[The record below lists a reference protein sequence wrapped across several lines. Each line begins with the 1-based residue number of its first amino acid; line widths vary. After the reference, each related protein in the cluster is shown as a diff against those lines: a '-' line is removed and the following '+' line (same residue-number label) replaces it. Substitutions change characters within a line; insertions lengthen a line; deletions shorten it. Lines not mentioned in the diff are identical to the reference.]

1 MGSMVIINILFSCQ
15 SDPKQEIMDALQED
29 PQTAILA
36 AEKIEDPIKRTMI
49 ITELVEEFPHRTR
62 PLCDALPSTISKE
75 RCVRL
80 NQRPHLWK
88 PQKDH
93 LQLNPPPIDQLKE
106 NCTLDPHP
114 TTCRTAQAQQF
125 AKQKDV
131 QKAMQACEAIEQTQ
145 WKSECYF
152 TISEEI
158 STHIELYRH
167 AIDAC
172 DRSRQFAKSCWH
184 HSVMGLAQ
192 RAEQHWNDWQWHKEM
207 TTIIDDVWESRDP
220 KMKEELRSHFWAQSI
235 HRHIENSKLQIQ
247 NLPAEALPH
256 YRTSKAIHTIRF
268 SQEALQEL
276 SKWVD
281 LASNTNIQT
290 SSKPRGFASEMD
302 LWIAIQ
308 PPENTVIISYLGNSH
323 RLSHSDPD
331 IDWTI
336 AILEASARL
345 RPLHKIL
352 ILEGLK
358 HSDPA
363 VQLTAQRLSKLDLKA
378 PPDKQMERK

>member
-1 MGSMVIINILFSCQ
+1 MVIITLFLACQ
-15 SDPKQEIMDALQED
+15 SDPKKEIVEALQKD
-29 PQTAILA
+29 PKSAILA
-36 AEKIEDPIKRTMI
+36 AQKIEDPIQRTLI

-62 PLCDALPSTISKE
+62 ALCDALPTAVSKE
-75 RCVRL
+75 RCIRL

-88 PQKDH
+88 PQKDY
-93 LQLNPPPIDQLKE
+93 LQLNPPPIEKSQED
-106 NCTLDPHP
+106 CSLDPHP
-114 TTCRTAQAQQF
+114 TTCRTAQAQQY
-125 AKQKDV
+125 AKQKQV
-131 QKAMQACEAIEQTQ
+131 QKSMQACEAIEQTQ

-152 TISEEI
+152 TISEEL
-158 STHIELYRH
+158 STHLELYQD

-192 RAEQHWNDWQWHKEM
+192 RAEQNWNNWQWHTEM
-207 TTIIDDVWESRDP
+207 IATIDAVWSVKDP
-220 KMKEELRSHFWAQSI
+220 QMKEELRSHFWAQSI
-235 HRHIENSKLQIQ
+235 HRHVEQSKLQLDGI
-247 NLPAEALPH
+247 PPEALPH

-268 SQEALQEL
+268 ADEALQNL
-276 SKWVD
+276 SKW
-281 LASNTNIQT
+281 AEMAANSQIKP

-302 LWIAIQ
+302 LWLAEEA
-308 PPENTVIISYLGNSH
+308 PEDTVIISYLGNSH
-323 RLSHSDPD
+323 RFSHSDPD

-358 HSDPA
+358 HPNKA
-363 VQLTAQRLSKLDLKA
+363 VKMTAERLSKIDLKA
-378 PPDKQMERK
+378 PPDKQAERK